1 MVPSGDKILIFFPRN
16 NAFLM
21 FHTQSSI
28 INDCIS
34 LLEKFSVK
42 FISSTTRSE
51 KKNEKKESRKT
62 HQKKRAEI
70 WNRVK
75 VFDKQKT

>member
-1 MVPSGDKILIFFPRN
+1 
-16 NAFLM
+16 M

-51 KKNEKKESRKT
+51 KKKKNEKKESRKT

-70 WNRVK
+70 CNRVK

>member
-1 MVPSGDKILIFFPRN
+1 MTVFRFWKSFPSNSFRQPRD
-16 NAFLM
+16 L
-21 FHTQSSI
+21 
-28 INDCIS
+28 
-34 LLEKFSVK
+34 K
-42 FISSTTRSE
+42 

-70 WNRVK
+70 CNRVK

>member
-1 MVPSGDKILIFFPRN
+1 MTVFRFWKSFPSNSFRQPRD
-16 NAFLM
+16 L
-21 FHTQSSI
+21 
-28 INDCIS
+28 
-34 LLEKFSVK
+34 
-42 FISSTTRSE
+42 
-51 KKNEKKESRKT
+51 KKNEKKELRKT